1 MNKHIK
7 YIIEKNYQAFNPA
20 NLEDNKPKKK
30 LPQDVVKQI
39 LYLKAKNPEN
49 LREHIKYLFD
59 LGIKDLNC
67 IDVSSI
73 VDFSLLFRNMTD
85 LQDLQIDE
93 WDVSNG
99 LQFESMF
106 AGCKDFNS
114 NISNWN
120 MRNAESCFNMFNGCH
135 KFNCDLSEWKLP
147 NLKDASNMFAN
158 CTVFSADLSNW
169 KLPKIYDVTNMFV
182 NCPGF
187 DTSCIEKWRISS
199 KTDGYYEMY

>member
-114 NISNWN
+114 DISNWN

-182 NCPGF
+182 NCPDF
-187 DTSCIEKWRISS
+187 DTSCIEKWGISS

>member
-106 AGCKDFNS
+106 AG
-114 NISNWN
+114 
-120 MRNAESCFNMFNGCH
+120 R
-135 KFNCDLSEWKLP
+135 LP
-147 NLKDASNMFAN
+147 N
-158 CTVFSADLSNW
+158 V
-169 KLPKIYDVTNMFV
+169 YDVTYMFV
-182 NCPGF
+182 NCEKF
-187 DTSCIEKWRISS
+187 DKSCVKKWGIS
-199 KTDGYYEMY
+199 TRTQGYYSMG

>member
-7 YIIEKNYQAFNPA
+7 YIIEKNYTAFNPA
-20 NLEDNKPKKK
+20 KLEDDKPKQK

-73 VDFSLLFRNMTD
+73 VDFSNLFKEMRN

-93 WDVSNG
+93 WDVSSG
-99 LQFESMF
+99 KIFTSMF
-106 AGCKDFNS
+106 EGCKDFNS
-114 NISNWN
+114 DISKWN
-120 MRNAESCFNMFNGCH
+120 MCNAEQCYNMFNGCH
-135 KFNCDLSEWKLP
+135 RFNCDLSGWKLP
-147 NLKDASNMFAN
+147 KLRDATNMFAN
-158 CTVFSADLSNW
+158 CTDFNADLSDW
-169 KLPKIYDVTNMFV
+169 RLPNVYDVTYMFA
-182 NCPGF
+182 NCKKF
-187 DTSCIEKWRISS
+187 DKSCVEKWGIS
-199 KTDGYYEMY
+199 TRTQGYYSMG